1 MYFRARM
8 RFSSDISLWW
18 LLPLIIIAVLLAT
31 WMYSRKTN
39 GWVADLSSGWRTVF
53 IVLRS
58 VSLFLIGLLLFGII
72 FQAFS
77 YKKEKPILIIGV
89 DDSSSLLNYSDSA
102 TVRGLVQEVL
112 QTAKTELS
120 DKFDILPYSFSG
132 VPSALPENVQFNAE
146 STNLSKALDLTK
158 SEFYNRNLAGVLLI
172 SDGNYNVGTNPIYSA
187 EQFNT
192 SSIFTL
198 GVGDTITKRDQLI
211 KHIAHNDIA
220 FLKNEFPVVI
230 DVEGNK
236 MGKTSTE
243 ISIESNGKKIASQ
256 TISFKDGI
264 SDYEQVTFLLTAAV
278 PGIQQYVVK
287 LSHKDKE
294 YNYENNSR
302 TFYVEVIDSRSKVV
316 LLSSAPHPDVAALK
330 SVWDKDQNLEVDFKL
345 LSDWNKDLKN
355 VDLIVW
361 HEPGLNATRDVQQAI
376 LNNSISKLFIIGS
389 QSSASSIYQMNLGV
403 EIPSGNNLD
412 DYEGSINTGFNAF
425 EYSEDLKKAFGY
437 YPPLKAKFGN
447 FRIPKDASVLSYQ
460 RIGPVIKKDAQL
472 FFANG
477 KNESGQ
483 SFKYGVIYGEGIW
496 KWKLTEYARTQ
507 SFTAFDE
514 LFSKTGQYLMVK
526 QNTEPFRVT
535 LPKNFTPNE
544 SISINATVLN
554 ASLESVTTA
563 EVHFLLTSENG
574 KESKLQFG
582 VSGTAYKLDLGKL
595 DPGKYSWKAYTSING
610 KYLEK
615 KGEFVVKPLFLE
627 QADNRANHNLL
638 QQLAE
643 QTNGSFHL
651 LKNYRSTVE
660 ELKNSKD
667 FSSASYQESSF
678 NELIEY
684 FIIFLLLVLI
694 VFSEWFLRRYM
705 GSY

>member
-1 MYFRARM
+1 M

-18 LLPLIIIAVLLAT
+18 LLPIAVLAVVLSG

-39 GWVADLSSGWRTVF
+39 GWVADLSARWRMLF
-53 IVLRS
+53 IILRS
-58 VSLFLIGLLLFGII
+58 LSLFLIAVLLFGII

-77 YKKEKPILIIGV
+77 YKKEKPILVIGV
-89 DDSSSLLNYSDSA
+89 DDSSSMLNYSDST
-102 TVRGLVQEVL
+102 TVPSLVQELL
-112 QTAKTELS
+112 QTAQTELS
-120 DKFDILPYSFSG
+120 DKFDIIPYTFSG
-132 VPSALPENVQFNAE
+132 VPSALEGSVRFNAE
-146 STNLSKALDLTK
+146 NTDLAKALDLTK

-172 SDGNYNVGTNPIYSA
+172 SDGNYNTGTSPVYST
-187 EQFNT
+187 EKFNT

-220 FLKNEFPVVI
+220 FLKNEFPVVVDI
-230 DVEGNK
+230 EGNK

-243 ISIESNGKKIASQ
+243 VSIESNGKKMASQ
-256 TISFKDGI
+256 IIHFEDGV
-264 SDYEQVTFLLTAAV
+264 SDYEQVTFLLTAAT
-278 PGIQQYVVK
+278 PGIQQYTVR
-287 LSHKDKE
+287 LSHKENE
-294 YNYENNSR
+294 YNYENNVR
-302 TFYVEVIDSRSKVV
+302 TIYVEVIDSRSKIL
-316 LLSSAPHPDVAALK
+316 LLSAAPHPDIAALK
-330 SVWDKDQNLEVDFKL
+330 SVWDKDQNLEVEFKL

-361 HEPGLNATRDVQQAI
+361 HEPGFNATRDVQQAI
-376 LNNSISKLFIIGS
+376 LNNSVSKLFIIGS
-389 QSSASSIYQMNLGV
+389 QSNASSVYQMNLGI

-412 DYEGSINTGFNAF
+412 DYEGSLNTGFNAF
-425 EYSEDLKKAFGY
+425 EYSDELKKAFGY

-447 FRIPKDASVLSYQ
+447 YRIPKDAAVLSYQ
-460 RIGPVIKKDAQL
+460 RIGPVVKKDALL

-477 KNESGQ
+477 KSDSGQ
-483 SFKYGVIYGEGIW
+483 SFKYGVIYGEGVW
-496 KWKLTEYARTQ
+496 KWKITEYARTK

-526 QNTEPFRVT
+526 QNTAPFRVT

-544 SISINATVLN
+544 SISVNATVLN
-554 ASLESVTTA
+554 ASLEPVTTSA
-563 EVHFLLTSENG
+563 VHFVLTSESG

-582 VSGTAYKLDLGKL
+582 VTGTSYKLDLGKL
-595 DPGKYSWKAYTSING
+595 SSGKYSWKAHTSING
-610 KYLEK
+610 KYHEK

-627 QADNRANHNLL
+627 QADNKANHNLL
-638 QQLAE
+638 RQLSEA
-643 QTNGSFHL
+643 TNGSFHPL
-651 LKNYRSTVE
+651 QKYTSTIT
-660 ELKNSKD
+660 ELKNRDD

-684 FIIFLLLVLI
+684 FVIFLLIVLTL
-694 VFSEWFLRRYM
+694 FAEWFLRRYL

>member
-1 MYFRARM
+1 M

-18 LLPLIIIAVLLAT
+18 LLPIGALAVILSL
-31 WMYSRKTN
+31 WMYSKKSN
-39 GWVADLSSGWRTVF
+39 GWVADLSARWRIVL

-58 VSLFLIGLLLFGII
+58 LSLFLIALLLFGII

-77 YKKEKPILIIGV
+77 YKKEKPILIIGI
-89 DDSSSLLNYSDSA
+89 DDSSSVLNYSDSSA
-102 TVRGLVQEVL
+102 VPGLVQEVV

-120 DKFDILPYSFSG
+120 GKFDIIPYSFSG
-132 VPSALPENVQFNAE
+132 IPSALTENVQFNAE
-146 STNLSKALDLTK
+146 STDLSKALESTK

-172 SDGNYNVGTNPIYSA
+172 SDGNYNTGANPVYAA
-187 EQFNT
+187 EKFNT
-192 SSIFTL
+192 SSIYTL

-220 FLKNEFPVVI
+220 FLKNEFPVVVDI
-230 DVEGNK
+230 EGIK
-236 MGKTSTE
+236 MGRTNTE
-243 ISIESNGKKIASQ
+243 VSIESNGKKIASKVVNFQ
-256 TISFKDGI
+256 DGV
-264 SDYEQVTFLLTAAV
+264 SDYEQVTFLLTAAA

-287 LSHKDKE
+287 LTHKENE
-294 YNYENNSR
+294 YNYENNTR
-302 TFYVEVIDSRSKVV
+302 TIYVEVIDSRSKIL
-316 LLSSAPHPDVAALK
+316 LLSSAPHPDISALK
-330 SVWDKDQNLEVDFKL
+330 SVWDKDQNLEVEFKL
-345 LSDWNKDLKN
+345 LSEWNKDLKN

-376 LNNSISKLFIIGS
+376 LNNSISKLFIVGS
-389 QSSASSIYQMNLGV
+389 QSNASSIYQLNLGV
-403 EIPSGNNLD
+403 EIPSGRNLD
-412 DYEGSINTGFNAF
+412 DYEGNLNPGFNAF
-425 EYSEDLKKAFGY
+425 EYSDDLKKAFAY

-447 FRIPKDASVLSYQ
+447 FRIPKDAAILSYQ
-460 RIGPVIKKDAQL
+460 RIGPVVKKEAQL
-472 FFANG
+472 FFASG
-477 KNESGQ
+477 KPESGQ
-483 SFKYGVIYGEGIW
+483 SFKYGLIYGEGIW
-496 KWKLTEYARTQ
+496 KWRITEYARTQ

-535 LPKNFTPNE
+535 LPNRFTPNE

-554 ASLESVTTA
+554 ASLEPVTTS
-563 EVHFLLTSENG
+563 EVHFILTSENG

-595 DPGKYSWKAYTSING
+595 TSGKYTWKAYTSIAG
-610 KYLEK
+610 KYHEK

-638 QQLAE
+638 NQLAE
-643 QTNGSFHL
+643 KTGGSFHL
-651 LKNYRSTVE
+651 LKDYKTTIR
-660 ELKNSKD
+660 ELKNRED
-667 FSSASYQESSF
+667 FSSTSYQESSF

-684 FIIFLLLVLI
+684 FIIFLLLVLTL
-694 VFSEWFLRRYM
+694 FTEWFLRRYL

>member
-1 MYFRARM
+1 M

-18 LLPLIIIAVLLAT
+18 LLPIAVVAVVLSS

-39 GWVADLSSGWRTVF
+39 GWVADLSARWRMLF
-53 IVLRS
+53 IILRS
-58 VSLFLIGLLLFGII
+58 LSLFLIAVLLFGII

-77 YKKEKPILIIGV
+77 YKKEKPILIIGM
-89 DDSSSLLNYSDSA
+89 DDSSSMLNYADS
-102 TVRGLVQEVL
+102 TSVPSLVQELL
-112 QTAKTELS
+112 QTAQTELS
-120 DKFDILPYSFSG
+120 DKFDIVPYTFSG
-132 VPSALPENVQFNAE
+132 VPSALEGNVRFNAE
-146 STNLSKALDLTK
+146 NTDLAKALDLAK

-172 SDGNYNVGTNPIYSA
+172 SDGNYNTGTSPVYSA
-187 EQFNT
+187 EKFNT
-192 SSIFTL
+192 SSIFTI

-220 FLKNEFPVVI
+220 FLKNEFPVVVDI
-230 DVEGNK
+230 EGNK

-243 ISIESNGKKIASQ
+243 VSIESNGKKIASQ
-256 TISFKDGI
+256 IIHFEDGV
-264 SDYEQVTFLLTAAV
+264 SDYAQVTFILTAAT
-278 PGIQQYVVK
+278 PGIQQYTVR
-287 LSHKDKE
+287 LSHKENE

-302 TFYVEVIDSRSKVV
+302 TIYVEVIDSRSKIL
-316 LLSSAPHPDVAALK
+316 LLSAAPHPDIAAMK
-330 SVWDKDQNLEVDFKL
+330 SVWDKDQNLEVEFKL

-376 LNNSISKLFIIGS
+376 LSNSVSKLFIIGS
-389 QSSASSIYQMNLGV
+389 QSNASSVYQMNLGI

-412 DYEGSINTGFNAF
+412 DYEGSLNTGFNAF
-425 EYSEDLKKAFGY
+425 EYSDELKKAFGY

-447 FRIPKDASVLSYQ
+447 YRIPKDAAVLSYQ
-460 RIGPVIKKDAQL
+460 RIGPVVKKDALL

-477 KNESGQ
+477 KSDSGQ
-483 SFKYGVIYGEGIW
+483 SFKYGVIYGEGVW
-496 KWKLTEYARTQ
+496 KWKITEYARTK

-554 ASLESVTTA
+554 ASLEPVTTS
-563 EVHFLLTSENG
+563 EVHFVLTSESG

-582 VSGTAYKLDLGKL
+582 VTGTSYKLDLGKL
-595 DPGKYSWKAYTSING
+595 PSGKYSWKAYTSING
-610 KYLEK
+610 KYHEK

-627 QADNRANHNLL
+627 QADNKANHNLL
-638 QQLAE
+638 RQLAE
-643 QTNGSFHL
+643 ATNGSFHP
-651 LKNYRSTVE
+651 LKNYTSTIR
-660 ELKNSKD
+660 ELKNRED
-667 FSSASYQESSF
+667 FTSASYQESSF

-684 FIIFLLLVLI
+684 FVIFLLIVLTL
-694 VFSEWFLRRYM
+694 FTEWFLRRYM